1 MRVATFSI
9 CFSAF
14 ALISCVSP
22 PSAEANTS
30 QAVPAEA
37 PAPAPPVIPTSG
49 PSPSATPDAKP
60 TTVALPAD
68 VVSFRA
74 KRDEC
79 DHFRGEE
86 PADEARADFLEKALA
101 RTCTGTDAALA
112 ALKKRYADQPAVMAV
127 LSNYDEGIE

>member
-1 MRVATFSI
+1 MRVATFLISLGTL
-9 CFSAF
+9 
-14 ALISCVSP
+14 ALIGCGP
-22 PSAEANTS
+22 APSAEANGS
-30 QAVPAEA
+30 QPAPAEA
-37 PAPAPPVIPTSG
+37 LASTPLTVPTPD
-49 PSPSATPDAKP
+49 PSPSAIPDAKP
-60 TTVALPAD
+60 TAAALPAD
-68 VVSFRA
+68 VVAFRA

-86 PADEARADFLEKALA
+86 PADEARAAFLEKALA